1 MWRPLPAPGPER
13 SKQEDIGRLIYRNQE
28 VVSRLNCRSKQTVRW
43 NLHRDDAV
51 RLSRLITAAGRL
63 RDWREALRLLEGSAS
78 LSIRRNAVLFTSAMQ
93 SCVSSQQW
101 PAALATE
108 LSMRHAGV
116 KPDSVASNTLLNAG
130 SRFSNWPFALCIL
143 EPLCETDGA
152 LEDRRLLGLEATAVM
167 EHEPEE
173 RRPLVR
179 RAAGQK
185 GRVKEFCELP
195 QVLAEVGRESLRSS
209 TIRAS
214 PKILSSQRALRCSWF
229 SADSKRQFVLDSA
242 VPEALSLA
250 AYGLPFLIP
259 EGEIQSL
266 DAFLHTG
273 FYAVGVVSFIAA
285 GLVLHLKRNLGAT
298 MAATASGLR
307 GVLLAVCNAWFL
319 FGICP
324 DGYTD
329 DDTAVIFSIKLFAG
343 YWTCVV
349 LGSIFAL
356 LVYIVATEMT
366 HEVPKI
372 LRLFVEFLETDK
384 SNDYGQARVT
394 WKDVHIRS
402 HTIVPCTLNGYGIPI
417 AVQAGGPQHP
427 QHSADLEWRVLD
439 RTQCLFS
446 ERRRQLDRRLTQSIK
461 RSGPF
466 LRAER
471 LDDWVLHGSVGPAS
485 IYTWSFLE
493 SNFRSLMCYLSERI
507 QGIWAVAELTKTE
520 ARSEKHV
527 ALIKVV
533 KAHFLPIVDMVEE
546 LLVSVVSVDSLVHF
560 TSADAERVRVLKD
573 KIHEAKGRFREVLQH
588 RGDMI
593 KSMLLQL
600 KRLFLASCA
609 GVKTEMSD
617 ELSKPTFIGDSSA
630 GLALRAAENE
640 SAFNTPALQAFWE
653 ERARI
658 MAEQTDER
666 SMRNSINELRVIHV
680 VAFNMMMI
688 LRDFLEYA
696 TRAEQILRHHDGEAA
711 DLQKVVEHDW
721 LGGLFQGIATFQN
734 VRHVLRVVLSVML
747 GFFLGYC
754 GGGGVDLVVFLERQL
769 ETSNVPELNQAI
781 AKATATL
788 LSKNQGS
795 ALFGQLIDTIFHRSI
810 TCRYADVNDL
820 LFLGCSAWLGACF
833 ALFMYAADPEFDYYS
848 YCQRSLLCN
857 FAGGWQVT
865 MFIRFHVS
873 EFAIMGV
880 QMANFG
886 GQEMLVGSCGEER
899 NMEAFDL
906 GFQRGVGGVMDLWR
920 SRANRGESV
929 FQTARSV
936 AFSRKPESLEALDS
950 VTVNLLAI
958 VFLVS
963 VDLLFARERA
973 SVPRLRLSHG
983 FMWLTTFQ
991 CILSRCKLWNVLAA
1005 LDVEQPEVHFTRQ
1018 EMLNMLAETESLG
1031 DEASSEP
1038 RYWRTE
1044 IHDVRY
1050 ALSNLEYSMSVHG
1063 QNGALMLRFF
1073 PVEWLRI
1080 VILQGRGPREPGI
1093 AIAMNL
1099 AANEKL
1105 ERKVLN
1111 VKPVFTHETCTRW
1124 SALDD
1129 KAAYTDF
1136 REEQWRIQSAVLTEM
1151 GDA

>member
-1 MWRPLPAPGPER
+1 
-13 SKQEDIGRLIYRNQE
+13 
-28 VVSRLNCRSKQTVRW
+28 
-43 NLHRDDAV
+43 
-51 RLSRLITAAGRL
+51 
-63 RDWREALRLLEGSAS
+63 
-78 LSIRRNAVLFTSAMQ
+78 
-93 SCVSSQQW
+93 
-101 PAALATE
+101 
-108 LSMRHAGV
+108 
-116 KPDSVASNTLLNAG
+116 
-130 SRFSNWPFALCIL
+130 
-143 EPLCETDGA
+143 
-152 LEDRRLLGLEATAVM
+152 M

-179 RAAGQK
+179 K
-185 GRVKEFCELP
+185 
-195 QVLAEVGRESLRSS
+195 AESKNS
-209 TIRAS
+209 AS
-214 PKILSSQRALRCSWF
+214 YRRCWQRLFLHEYHPRFAENS
-229 SADSKRQFVLDSA
+229 
-242 VPEALSLA
+242 ELA
-250 AYGLPFLIP
+250 ARSALFLVLCGLPFLIP

-273 FYAVGVVSFIAA
+273 FYAVGVVSFI
-285 GLVLHLKRNLGAT
+285 VLHLKRNLGAT

-329 DDTAVIFSIKLFAG
+329 DAPVWVWWFGLLEGLLFVSLLAFLKFDTAVIFSIKLFAG
-343 YWTCVV
+343 YWMQFLRGDQKGFRQPFTPGFSLRKNRGIQDLTCVV

-356 LVYIVATEMT
+356 LVYIVPYPLTALNSAKEVATEMT

-384 SNDYGQARVT
+384 SNDYGQDRIQR
-394 WKDVHIRS
+394 HIRRLHKES
-402 HTIVPCTLNGYGIPI
+402 GRL
-417 AVQAGGPQHP
+417 
-427 QHSADLEWRVLD
+427 ADSVKHAWWE
-439 RTQCLFS
+439 CFGCG
-446 ERRRQLDRRLTQSIK
+446 RRQLDRWALGVLEQSLQK
-461 RSGPF
+461 TYD
-466 LRAER
+466 A
-471 LDDWVLHGSVGPAS
+471 
-485 IYTWSFLE
+485 
-493 SNFRSLMCYLSERI
+493 I

-573 KIHEAKGRFREVLQH
+573 KIHEAKGRFRE
-588 RGDMI
+588 
-593 KSMLLQL
+593 
-600 KRLFLASCA
+600 
-609 GVKTEMSD
+609 
-617 ELSKPTFIGDSSA
+617 
-630 GLALRAAENE
+630 
-640 SAFNTPALQAFWE
+640 AFWE

-696 TRAEQILRHHDGEAA
+696 EQILRHHDGEA

-754 GGGGVDLVVFLERQL
+754 GGGFVTPG
-769 ETSNVPELNQAI
+769 TAAI

-795 ALFGQLIDTIFHRSI
+795 ALVKNLNRIQGVVLGTIFGQLIDTIFHRSI

-820 LFLGCSAWLGACF
+820 LLGACF
-833 ALFMYAADPEFDYYS
+833 ALFMY
-848 YCQRSLLCN
+848 
-857 FAGGWQVT
+857 VT

-899 NMEAFDL
+899 NMEA
-906 GFQRGVGGVMDLWR
+906 
-920 SRANRGESV
+920 
-929 FQTARSV
+929 
-936 AFSRKPESLEALDS
+936 LDS

-973 SVPRLRLSHG
+973 SDMATAMAHQSW
-983 FMWLTTFQ
+983 MAIKQ
-991 CILSRCKLWNVLAA
+991 NVLAA

-1044 IHDVRY
+1044 WRAPMFSSTIKEIHDVRY

-1063 QNGALMLRFF
+1063 QNGA
-1073 PVEWLRI
+1073 PKAKYVQE
-1080 VILQGRGPREPGI
+1080 ILKTGSMPKFKQ
-1093 AIAMNL
+1093 L
-1099 AANEKL
+1099 LSEKFDVVSELL
-1105 ERKVLN
+1105 E
-1111 VKPVFTHETCTRW
+1111 VFTHETCTRW

-1136 REEQWRIQSAVLTEM
+1136 REEQWRIQSAVLTEAM
-1151 GDA
+1151 GLPNFLRKEVLLRSGSELARAREGVKSFRDDPLCQLSILLASCDAMLLSMRQIQHHILRLY

>member
-1 MWRPLPAPGPER
+1 MPLVMQLTESQAYTLAAHVWLKHSVEQDVPMARRRQSWSTSQRSGGPWCAEQSQR
-13 SKQEDIGRLIYRNQE
+13 ILR
-28 VVSRLNCRSKQTVRW
+28 V
-43 NLHRDDAV
+43 
-51 RLSRLITAAGRL
+51 TAGAGR
-63 RDWREALRLLEGSAS
+63 G
-78 LSIRRNAVLFTSAMQ
+78 
-93 SCVSSQQW
+93 
-101 PAALATE
+101 
-108 LSMRHAGV
+108 
-116 KPDSVASNTLLNAG
+116 
-130 SRFSNWPFALCIL
+130 
-143 EPLCETDGA
+143 
-152 LEDRRLLGLEATAVM
+152 
-167 EHEPEE
+167 
-173 RRPLVR
+173 
-179 RAAGQK
+179 GQ
-185 GRVKEFCELP
+185 GE
-195 QVLAEVGRESLRSS
+195 LAEYHPRFAENS
-209 TIRAS
+209 
-214 PKILSSQRALRCSWF
+214 
-229 SADSKRQFVLDSA
+229 
-242 VPEALSLA
+242 ELA
-250 AYGLPFLIP
+250 ARSALFLVLCGLPFLIP

-273 FYAVGVVSFIAA
+273 FYAVGVVSFI
-285 GLVLHLKRNLGAT
+285 VLHLKRNLGAT

-329 DDTAVIFSIKLFAG
+329 DVCGRTEAFKICNFAEAVG
-343 YWTCVV
+343 TCVV

-356 LVYIVATEMT
+356 LVYIVPYPLTALNSAKEVATEMT

-384 SNDYGQARVT
+384 SNDYGQDRIQR
-394 WKDVHIRS
+394 HIRRLHKES
-402 HTIVPCTLNGYGIPI
+402 GRL
-417 AVQAGGPQHP
+417 
-427 QHSADLEWRVLD
+427 ADSVKHAWWE
-439 RTQCLFS
+439 CFGCG
-446 ERRRQLDRRLTQSIK
+446 RRQLDRWALGVLEQSLQK
-461 RSGPF
+461 TYDAP
-466 LRAER
+466 LRAGIMR
-471 LDDWVLHGSVGPAS
+471 WTACAAH
-485 IYTWSFLE
+485 TW
-493 SNFRSLMCYLSERI
+493 I

-573 KIHEAKGRFREVLQH
+573 KIHEAKGRFRE
-588 RGDMI
+588 
-593 KSMLLQL
+593 
-600 KRLFLASCA
+600 
-609 GVKTEMSD
+609 
-617 ELSKPTFIGDSSA
+617 
-630 GLALRAAENE
+630 
-640 SAFNTPALQAFWE
+640 AFWE

-696 TRAEQILRHHDGEAA
+696 EQILRHHDGEA

-754 GGGGVDLVVFLERQL
+754 GGGFVTPG
-769 ETSNVPELNQAI
+769 TAAI

-795 ALFGQLIDTIFHRSI
+795 ALVKNLNRIQGVVLGTIFGQLIDTIFHRSI

-820 LFLGCSAWLGACF
+820 LLGACF
-833 ALFMYAADPEFDYYS
+833 ALFMY
-848 YCQRSLLCN
+848 
-857 FAGGWQVT
+857 VT

-991 CILSRCKLWNVLAA
+991 CILSRCKLWTWLPRTWAAIWRAQSYHRMAHQSWMAIKQNVLAA

-1044 IHDVRY
+1044 WRAPMFSSTIKEIHDVRY

-1063 QNGALMLRFF
+1063 QNGA
-1073 PVEWLRI
+1073 PKAKYVQE
-1080 VILQGRGPREPGI
+1080 ILKTGSMPKFKQ
-1093 AIAMNL
+1093 L
-1099 AANEKL
+1099 LSEKFDVVSELL
-1105 ERKVLN
+1105 E
-1111 VKPVFTHETCTRW
+1111 VFTHETCTRW

>member
-1 MWRPLPAPGPER
+1 MARRRQSWSTSQRSGGPWFAEQSQR
-13 SKQEDIGRLIYRNQE
+13 ILR
-28 VVSRLNCRSKQTVRW
+28 V
-43 NLHRDDAV
+43 
-51 RLSRLITAAGRL
+51 TAGAGR
-63 RDWREALRLLEGSAS
+63 G
-78 LSIRRNAVLFTSAMQ
+78 
-93 SCVSSQQW
+93 
-101 PAALATE
+101 
-108 LSMRHAGV
+108 
-116 KPDSVASNTLLNAG
+116 
-130 SRFSNWPFALCIL
+130 
-143 EPLCETDGA
+143 
-152 LEDRRLLGLEATAVM
+152 
-167 EHEPEE
+167 
-173 RRPLVR
+173 
-179 RAAGQK
+179 GQ
-185 GRVKEFCELP
+185 GE
-195 QVLAEVGRESLRSS
+195 LAEYHPRFAENS
-209 TIRAS
+209 
-214 PKILSSQRALRCSWF
+214 
-229 SADSKRQFVLDSA
+229 
-242 VPEALSLA
+242 ELA
-250 AYGLPFLIP
+250 ARSALFLVLCGLPFLIP

-273 FYAVGVVSFIAA
+273 FYAVGVVSFI
-285 GLVLHLKRNLGAT
+285 VLHLKRNLGAT

-329 DDTAVIFSIKLFAG
+329 DVCGRTEAFKICNFAEAVG
-343 YWTCVV
+343 TCVV

-356 LVYIVATEMT
+356 LVYIVPYPLTALNSAKEVATEMT

-384 SNDYGQARVT
+384 SNDYGQDRIQR
-394 WKDVHIRS
+394 HIRRLHKES
-402 HTIVPCTLNGYGIPI
+402 GRL
-417 AVQAGGPQHP
+417 
-427 QHSADLEWRVLD
+427 ADSVKHAWWE
-439 RTQCLFS
+439 CFGCG
-446 ERRRQLDRRLTQSIK
+446 RRQLDRWALGVLEQSLQK
-461 RSGPF
+461 TYD
-466 LRAER
+466 A
-471 LDDWVLHGSVGPAS
+471 
-485 IYTWSFLE
+485 
-493 SNFRSLMCYLSERI
+493 I

-573 KIHEAKGRFREVLQH
+573 KIHEAKGRFRE
-588 RGDMI
+588 
-593 KSMLLQL
+593 
-600 KRLFLASCA
+600 
-609 GVKTEMSD
+609 
-617 ELSKPTFIGDSSA
+617 
-630 GLALRAAENE
+630 
-640 SAFNTPALQAFWE
+640 AFWE

-696 TRAEQILRHHDGEAA
+696 EQILRHHDGEA

-754 GGGGVDLVVFLERQL
+754 GGGFVTPG
-769 ETSNVPELNQAI
+769 TAAI

-795 ALFGQLIDTIFHRSI
+795 ALVKNLNRIQGVVLGTIFGQLIDTIFHRSI

-820 LFLGCSAWLGACF
+820 LLGACF
-833 ALFMYAADPEFDYYS
+833 ALFMY
-848 YCQRSLLCN
+848 
-857 FAGGWQVT
+857 VT

-899 NMEAFDL
+899 NMEA
-906 GFQRGVGGVMDLWR
+906 
-920 SRANRGESV
+920 
-929 FQTARSV
+929 
-936 AFSRKPESLEALDS
+936 LDS

-973 SVPRLRLSHG
+973 SDMATAMAHQSW
-983 FMWLTTFQ
+983 MAIKQ
-991 CILSRCKLWNVLAA
+991 NVLAA

-1018 EMLNMLAETESLG
+1018 EMLNMLAETE
-1031 DEASSEP
+1031 
-1038 RYWRTE
+1038 
-1044 IHDVRY
+1044 
-1050 ALSNLEYSMSVHG
+1050 
-1063 QNGALMLRFF
+1063 
-1073 PVEWLRI
+1073 
-1080 VILQGRGPREPGI
+1080 
-1093 AIAMNL
+1093 
-1099 AANEKL
+1099 
-1105 ERKVLN
+1105 
-1111 VKPVFTHETCTRW
+1111 
-1124 SALDD
+1124 
-1129 KAAYTDF
+1129 
-1136 REEQWRIQSAVLTEM
+1136 
-1151 GDA
+1151 